1 MLPVNLTQL
10 LPAAPLG
17 RLSAI
22 MALVLL
28 LGMLPTL
35 GLLWMVAAAGAE
47 DAKQEVRFRLT
58 QTAQLAAGLQSDA
71 IASVRHAL
79 MLLGQQPLDWAE
91 EESSC
96 TAGARAMAH
105 QNSFMSNFAVI
116 RLDGTVLCSAS
127 GQGHGLN
134 LSDRPHVEAALQ
146 GGGFVVGAPSELRT
160 TGRLVLPMAH
170 RATGS
175 ATGANPPAVFVA
187 TLDMERIGQRFVSVL
202 NEESRAADGRIKVH
216 DAAGRLLAT
225 YPPRSGARAELPL
238 DQQLVAGPFGSFE
251 HQAGDGRQR
260 LMGYAHA
267 AEGGTIY
274 VATLVTN
281 LMLAPAHARFWLV
294 LGLGVLAGALGLVAA
309 LYIARVRILRPL
321 AVLTAFA
328 AQASSGRASETPRL
342 PGEFDLLRRAMT
354 SMIEDVA
361 CRELRLNQANTEL
374 QRLAERDALTGI
386 ANRRSFNSALAEAWA
401 RGLTDQ
407 EHVALVILDVDH
419 FKKFNDRY
427 GHLPGDACLCKVA
440 DSIDGVRLREQD
452 MVARLGGEEFVMLLP
467 RTDSEGALVVA
478 ERALAAIRAR
488 MILHEDGLDG
498 TVTASAGVAACVPI
512 RGMDP
517 LALLAAADTALY
529 AAKAR
534 GRNQALT
541 ASSLTVSAP
550 G

>member
-1 MLPVNLTQL
+1 MLPGNLTQL

-105 QNSFMSNFAVI
+105 QNSFISSFAVI

-134 LSDRPHVEAALQ
+134 LADRPHVEAALQ
-146 GGGFVVGAPSELRT
+146 GGGFVVGTPSELRT

-294 LGLGVLAGALGLVAA
+294 LGLGLLAGALGLVAA

-488 MILHEDGLDG
+488 MILHEDGLEG

>member
-1 MLPVNLTQL
+1 
-10 LPAAPLG
+10 
-17 RLSAI
+17 
-22 MALVLL
+22 
-28 LGMLPTL
+28 
-35 GLLWMVAAAGAE
+35 
-47 DAKQEVRFRLT
+47 
-58 QTAQLAAGLQSDA
+58 
-71 IASVRHAL
+71 
-79 MLLGQQPLDWAE
+79 
-91 EESSC
+91 
-96 TAGARAMAH
+96 
-105 QNSFMSNFAVI
+105 
-116 RLDGTVLCSAS
+116 
-127 GQGHGLN
+127 
-134 LSDRPHVEAALQ
+134 
-146 GGGFVVGAPSELRT
+146 
-160 TGRLVLPMAH
+160 
-170 RATGS
+170 
-175 ATGANPPAVFVA
+175 
-187 TLDMERIGQRFVSVL
+187 VL

-498 TVTASAGVAACVPI
+498 AVTASAGVAACVPI